1 MEGGAPRTA
10 SEGDSPEPETVGSGP
25 DGAFPANPCA
35 YDAGLRCAPTTPAS
49 GVCLRPGLRRAPLG
63 RWNLGACFPGAGNAG
78 RLEIRRGPTGRW
90 CGAWIGGAAGGG
102 PGGVRCAP
110 DRGGGRRP
118 AGTGRRSR
126 AATPSSSAPPSRPS
140 RPPNPRTAR
149 TRSSVLGDRDHRRAV
164 FDRRFPR
171 AIRSSL
177 RIPIGFIMKIRRLV
191 RVSWPCR
198 SRYATSGAR
207 SRPSGRRRR
216 PGGAP
221 PAGPGPP
228 FQTTATGVRQDETG
242 DLTSRFRS
250 QGGCRGHG

>member
-1 MEGGAPRTA
+1 MVPGTGGALPGGGAEPGSEVLPGAARA
-10 SEGDSPEPETVGSGP
+10 AFDVLPIVAEGDVQPEPA
-25 DGAFPANPCA
+25 GA
-35 YDAGLRCAPTTPAS
+35 
-49 GVCLRPGLRRAPLG
+49 
-63 RWNLGACFPGAGNAG
+63 
-78 RLEIRRGPTGRW
+78 RGPQLLPVALRHPGHPDLRTLVPP
-90 CGAWIGGAAGGG
+90 G
-102 PGGVRCAP
+102 PAP
-110 DRGGGRRP
+110 
-118 AGTGRRSR
+118 ACS
-126 AATPSSSAPPSRPS
+126 
-140 RPPNPRTAR
+140 
-149 TRSSVLGDRDHRRAV
+149 GDRDHRRAV

-171 AIRSSL
+171 AIRSSS

-250 QGGCRGHG
+250 QGGVQRTWIGATLPVRLEQMFADSQGGPPLRARVTRGL

>member
-1 MEGGAPRTA
+1 VEGGAPRTA

-149 TRSSVLGDRDHRRAV
+149 TRSSLLRGPRSPSCGLRPTVPESYPVLVADPDRVHHEDPPSRAGVVAVSVSLRHQRSSVTTQRPAPASRRSATGRTRSPFPDHR
-164 FDRRFPR
+164 DGCP
-171 AIRSSL
+171 
-177 RIPIGFIMKIRRLV
+177 
-191 RVSWPCR
+191 
-198 SRYATSGAR
+198 
-207 SRPSGRRRR
+207 
-216 PGGAP
+216 PG
-221 PAGPGPP
+221 
-228 FQTTATGVRQDETG
+228 
-242 DLTSRFRS
+242 
-250 QGGCRGHG
+250 